1 MRIVGYLLPCF
12 ESSLFSFTSLG
23 VPKKAKAPWCW
34 YYSLKCW
41 FNVPLLSCSP
51 CMQGHLLVGQFSKI
65 HVILLYFE
73 SNQWLSSLIWRI
85 LIISMQYHKDFSS
98 FSQFYVSD
106 CKNNCKL
113 KVYDV
118 VSDLWSKHIDNKM
131 HLRNSQAFKV
141 VVLVSFSK
149 K

>member
-1 MRIVGYLLPCF
+1 
-12 ESSLFSFTSLG
+12 
-23 VPKKAKAPWCW
+23 
-34 YYSLKCW
+34 
-41 FNVPLLSCSP
+41 
-51 CMQGHLLVGQFSKI
+51 
-65 HVILLYFE
+65 
-73 SNQWLSSLIWRI
+73 
-85 LIISMQYHKDFSS
+85 MQYHKDFSS